1 MTSDFSPELL
11 AAVARL
17 ITAPRVL
24 VATDFDGTIAPL
36 CDNPSD
42 ATVDPDAFAAMRI
55 LSELP
60 NTEVCVIS
68 GRSLHELRSRFSAL
82 DRVRL
87 VGSHGSEF
95 DTGISHALSEMESK
109 MLQLAR
115 QIMAGYAADF
125 PGSFIEE
132 KPHGLSFHYRLSDA
146 TRKPVLVEALG
157 KALDSIA
164 HGFLRRGKD
173 VLEFSIKE
181 TNKGLALEKM
191 RQHTNSP
198 LALFIG
204 DDVTDEDAFA
214 RVGEFGISVKVG
226 NEPTIARYR
235 VDTPKDAIALLVYV
249 AEARSRWFETSPAT
263 EIQQHLLLSDLRTTA
278 LVDDRGSITWLC
290 FPRVDSAPV
299 FGALVGGPAAGSFS
313 LHPLTANLPASRYT
327 TGTMI
332 AETEWGALTVTDF
345 LDTSAGRHA
354 QRAGRSDLFRL
365 VSGSGMMEVR
375 FAPRLDFGRI
385 PTRIVP
391 LEYGL
396 KVEGGTLPLV
406 LHSPGWRWEIVSDG
420 IHSTAISKRM
430 LQNETTLLQLRL
442 GTATAPDEANEAV
455 AAYAGTETF
464 WRTWRSTLKLPPLH
478 RESVERSA
486 LLLRAL
492 IYGPTGAIVAAPTT
506 SLPETIGG
514 VRNWDYRFSWLRDG
528 AFASAALARLGSL
541 EPGLRF
547 LDWLLEV
554 VDDLGPDEFLA
565 PLYTVLGKS
574 LAGEAE
580 VSEAVG
586 YRASRPVRVGNL
598 AAQQLQLDTLAP
610 IIELLYV
617 LQSRG
622 AGLTFDHVRLID
634 HIVELVA
641 TRWEDPDSGI
651 WEIRGP
657 QRHYVHSKLMCW
669 YTVARSNEI
678 VERLGFARRG
688 WSALA
693 DTIRTDIETRG
704 FSERVNSYICAY
716 DLEEPDAALLWI
728 ILSHFHPPEH
738 PRSIGTLQYITATL
752 LRNSG
757 VYRYTLDDGIVGEE
771 GSFHICLAWL
781 IQALALQ
788 GSVDEA
794 NQLFERLIDFSA
806 PLGLLSEQWDPIVGR
821 ALGNYPQAYSHTGL
835 IDAALLLSGPQPRFR

>member
-1 MTSDFSPELL
+1 MTSKFAPTLL
-11 AAVARL
+11 TALNRL

-24 VATDFDGTIAPL
+24 IASDFDGTIAPL
-36 CDNPSD
+36 CDDPTL
-42 ATVDPDAFAAMRI
+42 AAVDPAAFAAMRI

-68 GRSLHELRSRFSAL
+68 GRSLQDLRSRFSAL
-82 DRVRL
+82 ERVRL
-87 VGSHGSEF
+87 VGSHGGEF
-95 DTGISHALSEMESK
+95 DTGIAQALSESETS
-109 MLQLAR
+109 MLELAR
-115 QIMAGYAADF
+115 QIMGSYARDF

-146 TRKPVLVEALG
+146 ARKASLVEALG
-157 KALDSIA
+157 NGLDAIA
-164 HGFLRRGKD
+164 RGFLRRGKD
-173 VLEFSIKE
+173 VLEFSVKE

-191 RQHTNSP
+191 LQHTNSP
-198 LALFIG
+198 VALFIG

-214 RVGEFGISVKVG
+214 RIGEFGISVKVG
-226 NEPTIARYR
+226 DEPSIARYQ
-235 VDTPKDAIALLVYV
+235 VDTPATAVELLVYI
-249 AEARSRWFETSPAT
+249 AEERSRWFSAAPTT
-263 EIQQHLLLSDLRTTA
+263 EIQQHLLLSDMRTSA
-278 LVDDRGSITWLC
+278 LVDDRGGITWLC

-299 FGALVGGPAAGSFS
+299 FGSLVGGPAAGSFT
-313 LHPLTANLPASRYT
+313 LRPLTDNLPSSRYVS
-327 TGTMI
+327 GTMI
-332 AETEWGALTVTDF
+332 AETEWGPLTVTDF
-345 LDTSAGRHA
+345 LDTSGGRHT

-365 VSGSGMMEVR
+365 LRGSGTVEVT

-391 LEYGL
+391 TDTGL
-396 KVEGGTLPLV
+396 KIEGGTHPFG
-406 LHSPGWRWEIVSDG
+406 LHSPGWEWRIVADG
-420 IHSTAISKRM
+420 VHSTAIGTRT
-430 LQNETTLLQLRL
+430 LNNESTVLQLRL
-442 GTATAPDEANEAV
+442 GTATPPDDEDDSV
-455 AAYAGTETF
+455 SAYAGTETF
-464 WRTWRSTLKLPPLH
+464 WRYWRSTLKLPSFE
-478 RESVERSA
+478 REAVERSA

-506 SLPETIGG
+506 SLPESIGG
-514 VRNWDYRFSWLRDG
+514 VRNWDYRYSWLRDG
-528 AFASAALARLGSL
+528 AFASAALARLGSI
-541 EPGLRF
+541 EPGIRF

-554 VDDLGPDEFLA
+554 MDELGQDEFLA

-580 VSEAVG
+580 VAEATG

-598 AAQQLQLDTLAP
+598 AAHQLQLDTLAP

-617 LQSRG
+617 LQGRG
-622 AGLTFDHVRLID
+622 ADLTFDHVRLLD
-634 HIVELVA
+634 HIVELVRS
-641 TRWEDPDSGI
+641 RWQGPDSGI

-669 YTVARSNEI
+669 YTVARANEI
-678 VERLGFARRG
+678 IERLGFRREG
-688 WSALA
+688 WDGLA
-693 DTIRTDIETRG
+693 ASIREEIESRG
-704 FSERVNSYICAY
+704 YSERVDSYICAY

-728 ILSHFHPPEH
+728 ILSGFHPPQH
-738 PRSIGTLQYITATL
+738 PRSVGTLKYVSANL

-757 VYRYTLDDGIVGEE
+757 VYRYALDDGIVGEE

-788 GSVDEA
+788 GSTDEA
-794 NQLFERLIDFSA
+794 RKLFERLIACSA

-835 IDAALLLSGPQPRFR
+835 IDAALLLSGPQRRFR